1 MISPSVEVGSR
12 FIASTMHE
20 VRTPLQTIIST
31 LELLEDT
38 PLNKEQIEYI
48 HQIEFS
54 ANALLGLANDV
65 LDFTKIS
72 SNNFKLEIQP
82 YDVIELTERVVD
94 LITVET
100 FNRGIEI
107 LTDIDYSLPQNLLGD
122 PVRIQQIILNLV
134 KNAAKFTDTGYI
146 FIRVSSKKKHIL
158 FEIIDSGIGVPED
171 KKKLIFTDFYQIDG
185 SSVRKTSG
193 TGLGL
198 SISKNLVEVMKGQ
211 IGVLSNPSG
220 GSNFWFALPF
230 DSCDDTRIS
239 QPHLKIPENVKILI
253 VDDNALA
260 LKALMA
266 KLSFYGIKNIVLAD
280 SGPKALEQIE
290 NANKQ
295 EQPFTAA
302 FIDLIMNPMDG
313 WRLASEIR
321 STANATAMKLY
332 LMVPEGQL
340 RQDAK
345 MKCLDW
351 YDGYIYKP
359 IKQKALVSI
368 LENMLSTEKPDGNGI
383 DEVSEFKQSRKVSS
397 IMDQQVGGG
406 LKILVAEDTPINK
419 MLLETFLK
427 KFGATV
433 YLAENGQVAVD
444 QIALHPKID
453 IIFMDIFMP
462 VKSGIDATIELR
474 NKGYKGII
482 IACTANNDSEDFKTY
497 KKIGVNDIVVKPFK
511 RDSIRELLEKW
522 SSVLTLPNAK
532 DIISLTFL
540 KNKSLEMWNIEDFMD
555 TTGNNAEFAISLM
568 DEYITQSKELM
579 ERLKEELK
587 QTPINYDKVELYTHT
602 MKGSSASVSA
612 TRFAE
617 LGRKMN
623 DAAKT
628 RNLTDLEAARI
639 NYEIDFIA
647 FTNIVARLPYDQ
659 NKLSH
664 AH

>member
-1 MISPSVEVGSR
+1 MDSPSLEVGSR

-38 PLNKEQIEYI
+38 PLNKEQTEYI

-72 SNNFKLEIQP
+72 SKNFKLEIQP

-94 LITVET
+94 LITVES
-100 FNRGIEI
+100 FNRGIEV
-107 LTDIDYSLPQNLLGD
+107 LTDIDYRIPQNILGD

-134 KNAAKFTDTGYI
+134 KNAAKFTESGYI
-146 FIRVSSKKKHIL
+146 FIRVSVKDAYLL

-171 KKKLIFTDFYQIDG
+171 KRRLIFTDFYQVDG
-185 SSVRKTSG
+185 SSTRKTGG

-198 SISKNLVEVMKGQ
+198 SISKNLVNVMKGK
-211 IGVLSNPSG
+211 IGILENPNG
-220 GSNFWFALPF
+220 GSNFWFAIPLEKTEGERNSF
-230 DSCDDTRIS
+230 SQIS
-239 QPHLKIPENVKILI
+239 IPGKQKVLI
-253 VDDNALA
+253 VDDNPLA
-260 LKALMA
+260 LKTLKS
-266 KLSFYGIKNIVLAD
+266 KLLYYGIAEIILAD
-280 SGPKALEQIE
+280 SGYSALQKI
-290 NANKQ
+290 Q
-295 EQPFTAA
+295 EADQLGKPFTAA
-302 FIDLIMNPMDG
+302 FIDLLMNPMDG

-321 STANATAMKLY
+321 STHTTKDLKMI

-345 MKCLDW
+345 MKMLDW

-359 IKQKALVSI
+359 IKQKALADV
-368 LENMLSTEKPDGNGI
+368 LESVLNERDTTAKESDEITELANT
-383 DEVSEFKQSRKVSS
+383 RKVSS
-397 IMDQQVGGG
+397 ILDQQVGSS
-406 LKILVAEDTPINK
+406 LNILVAEDTPINQK
-419 MLLETFLK
+419 LLGTFLK
-427 KFGATV
+427 KFGANV

-444 QIALHPKID
+444 QIELHPEID
-453 IIFMDIFMP
+453 LIFMDIFMP
-462 VKSGIDATIELR
+462 IKSGIDATIELR

-482 IACTANNDSEDFKTY
+482 IACTANSDPDDFKTY
-497 KKIGVNDIVVKPFK
+497 KKIGVTDIVVKPFK
-511 RDSIRELLEKW
+511 RDTIRELLEKW
-522 SSVLTLPNAK
+522 GSVLTVPNAK

-540 KNKSLEMWNIEDFMD
+540 ENKSSEMWNLEDFMD
-555 TTGNNAEFAISLM
+555 TTGQNIEFAISLM

-579 ERLKEELK
+579 ENLKEELK
-587 QTPINYDKVELYTHT
+587 QSPLNYEKIELYTHT

-612 TRFAE
+612 TRFAD

-628 RNLTDLEAARI
+628 RNLTDLESARI
-639 NYEIDFIA
+639 NYEIDFIT
-647 FTNIVARLPYDQ
+647 FTNIVA
-659 NKLSH
+659 NWKNSI
-664 AH
+664 

>member
-185 SSVRKTSG
+185 SSVRKNSG

-647 FTNIVARLPYDQ
+647 FTNIVA
-659 NKLSH
+659 NWKTSI
-664 AH
+664 

>member
-1 MISPSVEVGSR
+1 MDSPSLEVGSR

-38 PLNKEQIEYI
+38 PLNKEQTEYI

-72 SNNFKLEIQP
+72 SKNFKLEIQP

-94 LITVET
+94 LITVES
-100 FNRGIEI
+100 FNRGIEV
-107 LTDIDYSLPQNLLGD
+107 LTDIDYRIPQNILGD

-134 KNAAKFTDTGYI
+134 KNAAKFTESGYI
-146 FIRVSSKKKHIL
+146 FIRVSVKDAYLL

-171 KKKLIFTDFYQIDG
+171 KRRLIFTDFYQVDG
-185 SSVRKTSG
+185 SSTRKTGG

-198 SISKNLVEVMKGQ
+198 SISKNLVNVMKGK
-211 IGVLSNPSG
+211 IGILENPNG
-220 GSNFWFALPF
+220 GSNFWFAIPLEKTEGERNSF
-230 DSCDDTRIS
+230 SQIS
-239 QPHLKIPENVKILI
+239 IPGKQKVLI
-253 VDDNALA
+253 VDDNSLA
-260 LKALMA
+260 LKTLKS
-266 KLSFYGIKNIVLAD
+266 KLLYYGIAEIILAD
-280 SGPKALEQIE
+280 SGYSALQKIQE
-290 NANKQ
+290 ANQLGK
-295 EQPFTAA
+295 PFTAA
-302 FIDLIMNPMDG
+302 FIDLLMNPMDG

-321 STANATAMKLY
+321 STHTTKDLKMI

-345 MKCLDW
+345 MKMLDW

-359 IKQKALVSI
+359 IKQKALADV
-368 LENMLSTEKPDGNGI
+368 LESVLNERDTTAKESDEITELANT
-383 DEVSEFKQSRKVSS
+383 RKVSS
-397 IMDQQVGGG
+397 ILDQQVGSS
-406 LKILVAEDTPINK
+406 LNILVAEDTPINQK
-419 MLLETFLK
+419 LLGTFLK
-427 KFGATV
+427 KFGANV

-444 QIALHPKID
+444 QIELHPEID
-453 IIFMDIFMP
+453 LIFMDIFMP
-462 VKSGIDATIELR
+462 IKSGIDATIELR

-482 IACTANNDSEDFKTY
+482 IACTANSDPDDFKTY
-497 KKIGVNDIVVKPFK
+497 KKIGVTDIVVKPFK
-511 RDSIRELLEKW
+511 RDTIRELLEKW
-522 SSVLTLPNAK
+522 GSVLTVPNAK

-540 KNKSLEMWNIEDFMD
+540 ENKSSEMWNLEDFMD
-555 TTGNNAEFAISLM
+555 TTGQNIEFAISLM

-579 ERLKEELK
+579 ENLKEELK
-587 QTPINYDKVELYTHT
+587 QSPLNYEKIELYTHT

-612 TRFAE
+612 TRFAD

-628 RNLTDLEAARI
+628 RNLTDLESARI
-639 NYEIDFIA
+639 NYEIDFIT
-647 FTNIVARLPYDQ
+647 FTNIVT
-659 NKLSH
+659 NWKNSI
-664 AH
+664 

>member
-146 FIRVSSKKKHIL
+146 FIRVSSKKNHLL

-185 SSVRKTSG
+185 SSVRKNSG

-198 SISKNLVEVMKGQ
+198 SISKNLVEVMKGK

-647 FTNIVARLPYDQ
+647 FTNIVA
-659 NKLSH
+659 NWKTSI
-664 AH
+664 

>member
-1 MISPSVEVGSR
+1 MDSPSLEVGSR

-38 PLNKEQIEYI
+38 PLNKEQTEYI

-72 SNNFKLEIQP
+72 SKNFKLEIQP

-94 LITVET
+94 LITVES
-100 FNRGIEI
+100 FNRGIEV
-107 LTDIDYSLPQNLLGD
+107 LTDIDYRIPQNILGD

-134 KNAAKFTDTGYI
+134 KNAAKFTESGYI
-146 FIRVSSKKKHIL
+146 FIRVSVKDAYLL

-171 KKKLIFTDFYQIDG
+171 KRRLIFTDFYQVDG
-185 SSVRKTSG
+185 SSTRKTGG

-198 SISKNLVEVMKGQ
+198 SISKNLVNVMKGK
-211 IGVLSNPSG
+211 IGILENPNG
-220 GSNFWFALPF
+220 GSNFWFAIPLEKTEGERNSF
-230 DSCDDTRIS
+230 SQIS
-239 QPHLKIPENVKILI
+239 IPGKQKVLI
-253 VDDNALA
+253 VDDNSLA
-260 LKALMA
+260 LKTLKS
-266 KLSFYGIKNIVLAD
+266 KLLYYGIAEIILAD
-280 SGPKALEQIE
+280 SGYSALQKIQE
-290 NANKQ
+290 ANQLGK
-295 EQPFTAA
+295 PFTAA
-302 FIDLIMNPMDG
+302 FIDLLMNPMDG

-321 STANATAMKLY
+321 STHTTKDLKMI

-345 MKCLDW
+345 MKMLDW

-359 IKQKALVSI
+359 IKQKALADV
-368 LENMLSTEKPDGNGI
+368 LESVLNERDTTAKESDEITELANT
-383 DEVSEFKQSRKVSS
+383 RKVSS
-397 IMDQQVGGG
+397 ILDQQVGSS
-406 LKILVAEDTPINK
+406 LNILVAEDTPINQK
-419 MLLETFLK
+419 LLGTFLK
-427 KFGATV
+427 KFGANV

-444 QIALHPKID
+444 QIELHPEID
-453 IIFMDIFMP
+453 LIFMDIFMP
-462 VKSGIDATIELR
+462 IKSGIDATIELR

-482 IACTANNDSEDFKTY
+482 IACTANSDPDDFKTY
-497 KKIGVNDIVVKPFK
+497 KKIGVTDIVVKPFK
-511 RDSIRELLEKW
+511 RDTIRELLEKW
-522 SSVLTLPNAK
+522 GSVLTVPNAK

-540 KNKSLEMWNIEDFMD
+540 ENKSSEMWNLEDFMD
-555 TTGNNAEFAISLM
+555 TTGQNIEFAISLM

-579 ERLKEELK
+579 ENLKEELK
-587 QTPINYDKVELYTHT
+587 QSPLNYEKIELYTHT

-612 TRFAE
+612 TRFAD

-628 RNLTDLEAARI
+628 RNLTDLESARI
-639 NYEIDFIA
+639 NYEIDFIT
-647 FTNIVARLPYDQ
+647 FTNIVA
-659 NKLSH
+659 NWKNSI
-664 AH
+664 

>member
-1 MISPSVEVGSR
+1 MDSPSLEVGSR

-38 PLNKEQIEYI
+38 PLNKEQTEYI

-72 SNNFKLEIQP
+72 SKNFKLEIQP

-94 LITVET
+94 LITVES
-100 FNRGIEI
+100 FNRGIEV
-107 LTDIDYSLPQNLLGD
+107 LTDIDYRIPQNILGD

-134 KNAAKFTDTGYI
+134 KNAAKFTESGYI
-146 FIRVSSKKKHIL
+146 FIRVSVKDAYLL

-171 KKKLIFTDFYQIDG
+171 KRRLIFTDFYQVDG
-185 SSVRKTSG
+185 SSTRKTGG

-198 SISKNLVEVMKGQ
+198 SISKNLVNVMKGK
-211 IGVLSNPSG
+211 IGILENPNG
-220 GSNFWFALPF
+220 GSNFWFAIPLEKTEGERNSF
-230 DSCDDTRIS
+230 SQIS
-239 QPHLKIPENVKILI
+239 IPGKQKVLI
-253 VDDNALA
+253 VDDNSLA
-260 LKALMA
+260 LKTLKS
-266 KLSFYGIKNIVLAD
+266 KLLYYGIAEIILAD
-280 SGPKALEQIE
+280 SGYSALQKI
-290 NANKQ
+290 Q
-295 EQPFTAA
+295 EADQLGKPFTAA
-302 FIDLIMNPMDG
+302 FIDLLMNPMDG

-321 STANATAMKLY
+321 STHTTKDLKMI

-345 MKCLDW
+345 MKMLDW

-359 IKQKALVSI
+359 IKQKALADV
-368 LENMLSTEKPDGNGI
+368 LESVLNERDTTAKESDEITELANT
-383 DEVSEFKQSRKVSS
+383 RKVSS
-397 IMDQQVGGG
+397 ILDQQVGSS
-406 LKILVAEDTPINK
+406 LNILVAEDTPINQK
-419 MLLETFLK
+419 LLGKFLK
-427 KFGATV
+427 KFGANV

-444 QIALHPKID
+444 QIELHPEID
-453 IIFMDIFMP
+453 LIFMDIFMP
-462 VKSGIDATIELR
+462 IKSGIDATIELR

-482 IACTANNDSEDFKTY
+482 IACTANSDPDDFKTY
-497 KKIGVNDIVVKPFK
+497 KKIGVTDIVVKPFK
-511 RDSIRELLEKW
+511 RDTIRELLEKW
-522 SSVLTLPNAK
+522 GSVLTVPNAK

-540 KNKSLEMWNIEDFMD
+540 ENKSSEMWNLEDFMD
-555 TTGNNAEFAISLM
+555 TTGQNIEFAISLM

-579 ERLKEELK
+579 ENLKEELK
-587 QTPINYDKVELYTHT
+587 QSPLNYEKIELYTHT

-612 TRFAE
+612 TRFAD

-628 RNLTDLEAARI
+628 RNLTDLESARI
-639 NYEIDFIA
+639 NYEIDFIT
-647 FTNIVARLPYDQ
+647 FTNIVA
-659 NKLSH
+659 NWKNSI
-664 AH
+664 

>member
-1 MISPSVEVGSR
+1 MDSPSLEVGSR

-38 PLNKEQIEYI
+38 PLNKEQTEYI

-72 SNNFKLEIQP
+72 SKNFKLEIQP

-94 LITVET
+94 LITVES
-100 FNRGIEI
+100 FNRGIEV
-107 LTDIDYSLPQNLLGD
+107 LTDIDYRIPQNILGD

-134 KNAAKFTDTGYI
+134 KNAAKFTESGYI
-146 FIRVSSKKKHIL
+146 FIRVSVKDAYLL

-171 KKKLIFTDFYQIDG
+171 KRRLIFTDFYQVDG
-185 SSVRKTSG
+185 SSTRKTGG

-198 SISKNLVEVMKGQ
+198 SISKNLVNVMKGK
-211 IGVLSNPSG
+211 IGILENPNG
-220 GSNFWFALPF
+220 GSNFWFALPLEKTEGERNSF
-230 DSCDDTRIS
+230 SQIS
-239 QPHLKIPENVKILI
+239 IPGKQKVLI
-253 VDDNALA
+253 VDDNSLA
-260 LKALMA
+260 LKTLKS
-266 KLSFYGIKNIVLAD
+266 KLLYYGIAEIILAD
-280 SGPKALEQIE
+280 SGYSALQKI
-290 NANKQ
+290 Q
-295 EQPFTAA
+295 EADQLGKPFTAA
-302 FIDLIMNPMDG
+302 FIDLLMNPMDG

-321 STANATAMKLY
+321 STHTTKDLKMI

-345 MKCLDW
+345 MKMLDW

-359 IKQKALVSI
+359 IKQKALADV
-368 LENMLSTEKPDGNGI
+368 LESVLNERDTTAKESDEITELANT
-383 DEVSEFKQSRKVSS
+383 RKVSS
-397 IMDQQVGGG
+397 ILDQQVGSS
-406 LKILVAEDTPINK
+406 LNILVAEDTPINQK
-419 MLLETFLK
+419 LLGTFLK
-427 KFGATV
+427 KFGANV

-444 QIALHPKID
+444 QIELHPEID
-453 IIFMDIFMP
+453 LIFMDIFMP
-462 VKSGIDATIELR
+462 IKSGIDATIELR

-482 IACTANNDSEDFKTY
+482 IACTANSDPDDFKTY
-497 KKIGVNDIVVKPFK
+497 KKIGVTDIVVKPFK
-511 RDSIRELLEKW
+511 RDTIRELLEKW
-522 SSVLTLPNAK
+522 GSVLTVPNAK

-540 KNKSLEMWNIEDFMD
+540 ENKSSEMWNLEDFMD
-555 TTGNNAEFAISLM
+555 TTGQNIEFAISLM

-579 ERLKEELK
+579 ENLKEELK
-587 QTPINYDKVELYTHT
+587 QSPLNYEKIELYTHT

-612 TRFAE
+612 TRFAD

-628 RNLTDLEAARI
+628 RNLTDLESARI
-639 NYEIDFIA
+639 NYEIDFIT
-647 FTNIVARLPYDQ
+647 FTNIVA
-659 NKLSH
+659 NWKNSI
-664 AH
+664 

>member
-1 MISPSVEVGSR
+1 MDSPSLEVGSR

-38 PLNKEQIEYI
+38 PLNKEQTEYI

-72 SNNFKLEIQP
+72 SKNFKLEIQP

-94 LITVET
+94 LITVES
-100 FNRGIEI
+100 FNRGIEV
-107 LTDIDYSLPQNLLGD
+107 LTDIDYRIPQNILGD

-134 KNAAKFTDTGYI
+134 KNAAKFTESGYI
-146 FIRVSSKKKHIL
+146 FIRVSVKDAYLL

-171 KKKLIFTDFYQIDG
+171 KRRLIFTDFYQVDG
-185 SSVRKTSG
+185 SSTRKTGG

-198 SISKNLVEVMKGQ
+198 SISKNLVNVMKGK
-211 IGVLSNPSG
+211 IGILENPNG
-220 GSNFWFALPF
+220 GSNFWFAIPLEKTEGERNSF
-230 DSCDDTRIS
+230 SQIS
-239 QPHLKIPENVKILI
+239 IPGKQKVLI
-253 VDDNALA
+253 VDDNSLA
-260 LKALMA
+260 LKTLKS
-266 KLSFYGIKNIVLAD
+266 KLLYYGIAEIILAD
-280 SGPKALEQIE
+280 SGYSALQKI
-290 NANKQ
+290 Q
-295 EQPFTAA
+295 EADQLGKPFTAA
-302 FIDLIMNPMDG
+302 FIDLLMNPMDG

-321 STANATAMKLY
+321 STHTTKDLKMI

-345 MKCLDW
+345 MKMLDW

-359 IKQKALVSI
+359 IKQKALADV
-368 LENMLSTEKPDGNGI
+368 LESVLNERDTTAKESDEITELANT
-383 DEVSEFKQSRKVSS
+383 RKVSS
-397 IMDQQVGGG
+397 ILDQQVGSS
-406 LKILVAEDTPINK
+406 LNILVAEDTPINQK
-419 MLLETFLK
+419 LLGTFLK
-427 KFGATV
+427 KFGANV

-444 QIALHPKID
+444 QIELHPEID
-453 IIFMDIFMP
+453 LIFMDIFMP
-462 VKSGIDATIELR
+462 IKSGIDATIELR

-482 IACTANNDSEDFKTY
+482 IACTANSDPDDFKTY
-497 KKIGVNDIVVKPFK
+497 KKIGVTDIVVKPFK
-511 RDSIRELLEKW
+511 RDTIRELLEKW
-522 SSVLTLPNAK
+522 GSVLTVPNAK

-540 KNKSLEMWNIEDFMD
+540 ENKSSEMWNLEDFMD
-555 TTGNNAEFAISLM
+555 TTGKNIEFAISLM

-579 ERLKEELK
+579 ENLKEELK
-587 QTPINYDKVELYTHT
+587 QSPLNYEKIELYTHT

-612 TRFAE
+612 TRFAD

-628 RNLTDLEAARI
+628 RNLTDLESARI
-639 NYEIDFIA
+639 NYEIDFIT
-647 FTNIVARLPYDQ
+647 FTNIVA
-659 NKLSH
+659 NWKNSI
-664 AH
+664 

>member
-1 MISPSVEVGSR
+1 MDSPSLEVGSR

-38 PLNKEQIEYI
+38 PLNKEQTEYI

-72 SNNFKLEIQP
+72 SKNFKLEIQP

-94 LITVET
+94 LITVES
-100 FNRGIEI
+100 FNRGIEV
-107 LTDIDYSLPQNLLGD
+107 LTDIDYRIPQNILGD

-134 KNAAKFTDTGYI
+134 KNAAKFTESGYI
-146 FIRVSSKKKHIL
+146 FIRVSVKDAYLL

-171 KKKLIFTDFYQIDG
+171 KRRLIFTDFYQVDG
-185 SSVRKTSG
+185 SSTRKTGG

-198 SISKNLVEVMKGQ
+198 SISKNLVNVMKGK
-211 IGVLSNPSG
+211 IGILENPNG
-220 GSNFWFALPF
+220 GSNFWFVIPLEKTEGERNSF
-230 DSCDDTRIS
+230 SQIS
-239 QPHLKIPENVKILI
+239 IPGKQKVLI
-253 VDDNALA
+253 VDDNSLA
-260 LKALMA
+260 LKTLKS
-266 KLSFYGIKNIVLAD
+266 KLLYYGIAEIILAD
-280 SGPKALEQIE
+280 SGYSALQKI
-290 NANKQ
+290 Q
-295 EQPFTAA
+295 EADQLGKPFTAA
-302 FIDLIMNPMDG
+302 FIDLLMNPMDG

-321 STANATAMKLY
+321 STHTTKDLKMI

-345 MKCLDW
+345 MKMLDW

-359 IKQKALVSI
+359 IKQKALADV
-368 LENMLSTEKPDGNGI
+368 LESVLNERDTTAKESDEITELANT
-383 DEVSEFKQSRKVSS
+383 RKVSS
-397 IMDQQVGGG
+397 ILDQQVGSS
-406 LKILVAEDTPINK
+406 LNILVAEDTPINQK
-419 MLLETFLK
+419 LLGTFLK
-427 KFGATV
+427 KFGANV

-444 QIALHPKID
+444 QIELHPEID
-453 IIFMDIFMP
+453 LIFMDIFMP
-462 VKSGIDATIELR
+462 IKSGIDATIELR

-482 IACTANNDSEDFKTY
+482 IACTANSDPDDFKTY
-497 KKIGVNDIVVKPFK
+497 KKIGVTDIVVKPFK
-511 RDSIRELLEKW
+511 RDTIRELLEKW
-522 SSVLTLPNAK
+522 GSVLTVPNAK

-540 KNKSLEMWNIEDFMD
+540 ENKSSEMWNLEDFMD
-555 TTGNNAEFAISLM
+555 TTGQNIEFAISLM

-579 ERLKEELK
+579 ENLKEELK
-587 QTPINYDKVELYTHT
+587 QSPLNYEKIELYTHT

-612 TRFAE
+612 TRFAD

-628 RNLTDLEAARI
+628 RNLTDLESARI
-639 NYEIDFIA
+639 NYEIDFIT
-647 FTNIVARLPYDQ
+647 FTNIVA
-659 NKLSH
+659 NWKNSI
-664 AH
+664 

>member
-1 MISPSVEVGSR
+1 MDSPSLEVGSR

-38 PLNKEQIEYI
+38 PLNKEQTEYI

-72 SNNFKLEIQP
+72 SKNFKLEIQP

-94 LITVET
+94 LITVES
-100 FNRGIEI
+100 FNRGIEV
-107 LTDIDYSLPQNLLGD
+107 LTDIDYRIPQNILGD

-134 KNAAKFTDTGYI
+134 KNAAKFTESGYI
-146 FIRVSSKKKHIL
+146 FIRVSVKDAYLL

-171 KKKLIFTDFYQIDG
+171 KRRLIFTDFYQVDG
-185 SSVRKTSG
+185 SSTRKTGG

-198 SISKNLVEVMKGQ
+198 SISKNLVNVMKGK
-211 IGVLSNPSG
+211 IGILENPNG
-220 GSNFWFALPF
+220 GSNFWFAIPLEKTEGERNSF
-230 DSCDDTRIS
+230 SQIS
-239 QPHLKIPENVKILI
+239 IPGKQKVLI
-253 VDDNALA
+253 VDDNSLA
-260 LKALMA
+260 LKTLKS
-266 KLSFYGIKNIVLAD
+266 KLLYYGIAEIILAD
-280 SGPKALEQIE
+280 SGYSALQKIQE
-290 NANKQ
+290 ANQLGK
-295 EQPFTAA
+295 PFTAA
-302 FIDLIMNPMDG
+302 FIDLLMNPMDG

-321 STANATAMKLY
+321 STHTTKDLKMI

-345 MKCLDW
+345 MKMLDW

-359 IKQKALVSI
+359 IKQKALADVLESI
-368 LENMLSTEKPDGNGI
+368 LNERDTTAKESDEITELANT
-383 DEVSEFKQSRKVSS
+383 RKVSS
-397 IMDQQVGGG
+397 ILDQQVGSS
-406 LKILVAEDTPINK
+406 LNILVAEDTPINQK
-419 MLLETFLK
+419 LLGTFLK
-427 KFGATV
+427 KFGANV

-444 QIALHPKID
+444 QIELHPEID
-453 IIFMDIFMP
+453 LIFMDIFMP
-462 VKSGIDATIELR
+462 IKSGIDATIELR

-482 IACTANNDSEDFKTY
+482 IACTANSDPDDFKTY
-497 KKIGVNDIVVKPFK
+497 KKIGVTDIVVKPFK
-511 RDSIRELLEKW
+511 RDTIRELLEKW
-522 SSVLTLPNAK
+522 GSVLTVPNAK

-540 KNKSLEMWNIEDFMD
+540 ENKSSEMWNLEDFMD
-555 TTGNNAEFAISLM
+555 TTGQNIEFAISLM

-579 ERLKEELK
+579 ENLKEELK
-587 QTPINYDKVELYTHT
+587 QSPLNYEKIELYTHT

-612 TRFAE
+612 TRFAD

-628 RNLTDLEAARI
+628 RNLTDLESARI
-639 NYEIDFIA
+639 NYEIDFIT
-647 FTNIVARLPYDQ
+647 FTNIVT
-659 NKLSH
+659 NWKNSI
-664 AH
+664 

>member
-171 KKKLIFTDFYQIDG
+171 KKRLIFTDFYQVDG
-185 SSVRKTSG
+185 SSVRKNSG

-239 QPHLKIPENVKILI
+239 QPHLKIPESVKILI

-647 FTNIVARLPYDQ
+647 FTNIVA
-659 NKLSH
+659 NWKTSI
-664 AH
+664 

>member
-1 MISPSVEVGSR
+1 MALPSVEVGSR

-38 PLNKEQIEYI
+38 PLNKEQIEFI

-72 SNNFKLEIQP
+72 SHHFKLEIRP
-82 YDVIELTERVVD
+82 YDAIELTERVVD
-94 LITVET
+94 LITVEA
-100 FNRGIEI
+100 FNRGIEV
-107 LTDIDYSLPQNLLGD
+107 LTDIDYRLPQNLLGD

-134 KNAAKFTDTGYI
+134 KNAAKFTETGYI
-146 FIRVSSKKKHIL
+146 YVRVSIKDKYLL

-171 KKKLIFTDFYQIDG
+171 KRSLIFSDFYQVDG
-185 SSVRKTSG
+185 SSTKKSTG

-198 SISKNLVEVMKGQ
+198 SISKNLVKVMKGK
-211 IGVLSNPSG
+211 IGIIENPNG
-220 GSNFWFALPF
+220 GSNFWFAIPLHC
-230 DSCDDTRIS
+230 SEEKQISKKITILENTRI
-239 QPHLKIPENVKILI
+239 LV
-253 VDDNALA
+253 VDDNPLA
-260 LKALMA
+260 LKSMKA
-266 KLSFYGIKNIVLAD
+266 KLEFYGIKEIVLCDNGNA
-280 SGPKALEQIE
+280 ALQKIQEAQ
-290 NANKQ
+290 KQ
-295 EQPFTAA
+295 GKPFTVA
-302 FIDLIMNPMDG
+302 FIDLIMSPFDG

-321 STANATAMKLY
+321 SIPDTGKMKMY

-345 MKCLDW
+345 MKMLDW
-351 YDGYIYKP
+351 YNGYIYKP
-359 IKQKALVSI
+359 IKQKALEDTLQEAFSQNI
-368 LENMLSTEKPDGNGI
+368 KKKNSDT
-383 DEVSEFKQSRKVSS
+383 DEFSESSNTRKVSS
-397 IMDQQVGGG
+397 ILDQQVASG
-406 LKILVAEDTPINK
+406 LCILVAEDTPINRK
-419 MLLETFLK
+419 LLETFLK

-444 QIALHPKID
+444 QVELHPEID
-453 IIFMDIFMP
+453 LIFMDIFMP

-482 IACTANNDSEDFKTY
+482 VACTANNDTDDFKTY
-497 KKIGVNDIVVKPFK
+497 KKIGINDIVVKPFK
-511 RDSIRELLEKW
+511 RDTIRETLDKW
-522 SSVLTLPNAK
+522 NSVLTVPNAK
-532 DIISLTFL
+532 DIISLTFIE
-540 KNKSLEMWNIEDFMD
+540 NKSSEMWNIEDFMD
-555 TTGNNAEFAISLM
+555 TTGQNIEFAISLM

-579 ERLKEELK
+579 DNLKEELK
-587 QTPINYDKVELYTHT
+587 KTPLNYEKIELYTHT
-602 MKGSSASVSA
+602 IKGSSASVSA

-628 RNLTDLEAARI
+628 RNLTDLESARI

-647 FTNIVARLPYDQ
+647 FTNIV
-659 NKLSH
+659 NNWKTSI
-664 AH
+664 

>member
-1 MISPSVEVGSR
+1 MDSPSLEVGSR

-38 PLNKEQIEYI
+38 PLNKEQTEYI

-72 SNNFKLEIQP
+72 SKNFKLEIQP

-94 LITVET
+94 LITVES
-100 FNRGIEI
+100 FNRGIEV
-107 LTDIDYSLPQNLLGD
+107 LTDIDYRIPQNILGD

-134 KNAAKFTDTGYI
+134 KNAAKFTESGYI
-146 FIRVSSKKKHIL
+146 FIRVSVKDAYLL

-171 KKKLIFTDFYQIDG
+171 KRRLIFTDFYQVDG
-185 SSVRKTSG
+185 SSTRKTGG

-198 SISKNLVEVMKGQ
+198 SISKNLVNVMKGK
-211 IGVLSNPSG
+211 IGILENPNG
-220 GSNFWFALPF
+220 GSNFWFAIPLEKTEGERNSF
-230 DSCDDTRIS
+230 SQIS
-239 QPHLKIPENVKILI
+239 IPGKQKVLI
-253 VDDNALA
+253 VDDNSLA
-260 LKALMA
+260 LKTLKS
-266 KLSFYGIKNIVLAD
+266 KLLYYGIAEIILAD
-280 SGPKALEQIE
+280 SGYSALQKI
-290 NANKQ
+290 Q
-295 EQPFTAA
+295 EADQLGKPFTAA
-302 FIDLIMNPMDG
+302 FIDLLMNPMDG

-321 STANATAMKLY
+321 STHTTKDLKMI

-345 MKCLDW
+345 MKMLDW

-359 IKQKALVSI
+359 IKQKALADV
-368 LENMLSTEKPDGNGI
+368 LESVLNERDTTAKESDEITELANT
-383 DEVSEFKQSRKVSS
+383 RKVSS
-397 IMDQQVGGG
+397 ILDQQVGSS
-406 LKILVAEDTPINK
+406 LNILVAEDTPINQK
-419 MLLETFLK
+419 LLGTFLK
-427 KFGATV
+427 KFGANV

-444 QIALHPKID
+444 QIELHPEID
-453 IIFMDIFMP
+453 LIFMDIFMP
-462 VKSGIDATIELR
+462 IKSGIDATIELR

-482 IACTANNDSEDFKTY
+482 IACTANSDPDDFKTY
-497 KKIGVNDIVVKPFK
+497 KKIGVTDIVVKPFN
-511 RDSIRELLEKW
+511 RYTIRELLEKW
-522 SSVLTLPNAK
+522 GSVLTVPNAK

-540 KNKSLEMWNIEDFMD
+540 ENKSSEMWNLEDFMD
-555 TTGNNAEFAISLM
+555 TTGQNIEFAISLM

-579 ERLKEELK
+579 ENLKEELK
-587 QTPINYDKVELYTHT
+587 QSPLNYEKIELYTHT

-612 TRFAE
+612 TRFAD

-628 RNLTDLEAARI
+628 RNLTDLESARI
-639 NYEIDFIA
+639 NYEIDFIT
-647 FTNIVARLPYDQ
+647 FTNIVA
-659 NKLSH
+659 NWKNSI
-664 AH
+664 

>member
-185 SSVRKTSG
+185 SSVRKNSG

-198 SISKNLVEVMKGQ
+198 SISKNLVEVMKGK

-555 TTGNNAEFAISLM
+555 TTGNNSEFAISLM

-647 FTNIVARLPYDQ
+647 FTNIVA
-659 NKLSH
+659 NWKTSI
-664 AH
+664 

>member
-1 MISPSVEVGSR
+1 MDSPSLEVGSR

-38 PLNKEQIEYI
+38 PLNKEQTEYI

-72 SNNFKLEIQP
+72 SKNFKLEIRP

-94 LITVET
+94 LITVES
-100 FNRGIEI
+100 FNRGIEV
-107 LTDIDYSLPQNLLGD
+107 LTDIDYRIPQNILGD

-134 KNAAKFTDTGYI
+134 KNAAKFTESGYI
-146 FIRVSSKKKHIL
+146 FIRVSVKDAYLL

-171 KKKLIFTDFYQIDG
+171 KRRLIFTDFYQVDG
-185 SSVRKTSG
+185 SSTRKTGG

-198 SISKNLVEVMKGQ
+198 SISKNLVNVMKGK
-211 IGVLSNPSG
+211 IGILENPNG
-220 GSNFWFALPF
+220 GSNFWFAIPLEKTEGERNSF
-230 DSCDDTRIS
+230 SQIS
-239 QPHLKIPENVKILI
+239 IPGKQKVLI
-253 VDDNALA
+253 VDDNSLA
-260 LKALMA
+260 LKTLKS
-266 KLSFYGIKNIVLAD
+266 KLLYYGIAEIILAD
-280 SGPKALEQIE
+280 SGYSALQKI
-290 NANKQ
+290 Q
-295 EQPFTAA
+295 EADQLGKPFTAA
-302 FIDLIMNPMDG
+302 FIDLLMNPMDG

-321 STANATAMKLY
+321 STHTTKDLKMI

-345 MKCLDW
+345 MKMLDW

-359 IKQKALVSI
+359 IKQKALADV
-368 LENMLSTEKPDGNGI
+368 LESVLNERDTTAKESDEITELANT
-383 DEVSEFKQSRKVSS
+383 RKVSS
-397 IMDQQVGGG
+397 ILDQQVGSS
-406 LKILVAEDTPINK
+406 LNILVAEDTPINQK
-419 MLLETFLK
+419 LLGTFLK
-427 KFGATV
+427 KFGANV

-444 QIALHPKID
+444 QIELHPEID
-453 IIFMDIFMP
+453 LIFMDIFMP
-462 VKSGIDATIELR
+462 IKSGIDATIELR

-482 IACTANNDSEDFKTY
+482 IACTANSDPDDFKTY
-497 KKIGVNDIVVKPFK
+497 KKIGVTDIVVKPFK
-511 RDSIRELLEKW
+511 RDTIRELLEKW
-522 SSVLTLPNAK
+522 GSVLTVPNAK

-540 KNKSLEMWNIEDFMD
+540 ENKSSEMWNLEDFMD
-555 TTGNNAEFAISLM
+555 TTGQNIEFAISLM

-579 ERLKEELK
+579 ENLKEELK
-587 QTPINYDKVELYTHT
+587 QSPLNYEKIELYTHT

-612 TRFAE
+612 TRFAD

-628 RNLTDLEAARI
+628 RNLTDLESARI
-639 NYEIDFIA
+639 NYEIDFIT
-647 FTNIVARLPYDQ
+647 FTNIVA
-659 NKLSH
+659 NWKNSI
-664 AH
+664 

>member
-1 MISPSVEVGSR
+1 MDSPSLEVGSR

-38 PLNKEQIEYI
+38 PLNKEQTEYI

-72 SNNFKLEIQP
+72 SKNFKLEIQP

-94 LITVET
+94 LITVES
-100 FNRGIEI
+100 FNRGIEV
-107 LTDIDYSLPQNLLGD
+107 LTDIDYRIPQNILGD

-134 KNAAKFTDTGYI
+134 KNAAKFTESGYI
-146 FIRVSSKKKHIL
+146 FIRVSVKDAYLL

-171 KKKLIFTDFYQIDG
+171 KRRLIFTDFYQVDG
-185 SSVRKTSG
+185 SSTRKTGG

-198 SISKNLVEVMKGQ
+198 SISKNLVNVMKGK
-211 IGVLSNPSG
+211 IGILENPNG
-220 GSNFWFALPF
+220 GSNFWFAIPLEKTEGERNSF
-230 DSCDDTRIS
+230 SQIS
-239 QPHLKIPENVKILI
+239 IPGKQKVLI
-253 VDDNALA
+253 VDDNSLA
-260 LKALMA
+260 LKTLKS
-266 KLSFYGIKNIVLAD
+266 KLLYYGIAEIILAD
-280 SGPKALEQIE
+280 SGYSALQKI
-290 NANKQ
+290 Q
-295 EQPFTAA
+295 EADQLGKPFTAA
-302 FIDLIMNPMDG
+302 FIDLLMNPMDG

-321 STANATAMKLY
+321 STHTTKDLKMI

-345 MKCLDW
+345 MKMLDW

-359 IKQKALVSI
+359 IKQKALADV
-368 LENMLSTEKPDGNGI
+368 LESVLNERDTTAKESDEITELANT
-383 DEVSEFKQSRKVSS
+383 RKVSS
-397 IMDQQVGGG
+397 ILDQQVGSS
-406 LKILVAEDTPINK
+406 LNILVAEDTPINQK
-419 MLLETFLK
+419 LLETFLK
-427 KFGATV
+427 KFGANV

-444 QIALHPKID
+444 QIELHPEID
-453 IIFMDIFMP
+453 LIFMDIFMP
-462 VKSGIDATIELR
+462 IKSGIDATIELR

-482 IACTANNDSEDFKTY
+482 IACTANSDPDDFKTY
-497 KKIGVNDIVVKPFK
+497 KKIGVTDIVVKPFK
-511 RDSIRELLEKW
+511 RDTIRELLEKW
-522 SSVLTLPNAK
+522 GSVLTVPNAK

-540 KNKSLEMWNIEDFMD
+540 ENKSSEMWNLEDFMD
-555 TTGNNAEFAISLM
+555 TTGQNIEFAISLM

-579 ERLKEELK
+579 ENLKEELK
-587 QTPINYDKVELYTHT
+587 QSPLNYEKIELYTHT

-612 TRFAE
+612 TRFAD

-628 RNLTDLEAARI
+628 RNLTDLESARI
-639 NYEIDFIA
+639 NYEIDFIT
-647 FTNIVARLPYDQ
+647 FTNIVA
-659 NKLSH
+659 NWKNSI
-664 AH
+664 

>member
-1 MISPSVEVGSR
+1 MDSPSLEVGSR

-38 PLNKEQIEYI
+38 PLNKEQTEYI

-72 SNNFKLEIQP
+72 SKNFKLEIQP

-94 LITVET
+94 LITVES
-100 FNRGIEI
+100 FNRGIEV
-107 LTDIDYSLPQNLLGD
+107 LTDIDYRIPQNILGD

-134 KNAAKFTDTGYI
+134 KNAAKFTESGYI
-146 FIRVSSKKKHIL
+146 FIRVSVKDAYLL

-171 KKKLIFTDFYQIDG
+171 KRRLIFTDFYQVDG
-185 SSVRKTSG
+185 SSTRKTGG

-198 SISKNLVEVMKGQ
+198 SISKNLVNVMKGK
-211 IGVLSNPSG
+211 IGILENPNG
-220 GSNFWFALPF
+220 GSNFWFAIPLEKTEGERNSF
-230 DSCDDTRIS
+230 SQIS
-239 QPHLKIPENVKILI
+239 IPGKQKVLI
-253 VDDNALA
+253 VDDNSLA
-260 LKALMA
+260 LKTLKS
-266 KLSFYGIKNIVLAD
+266 KLLYYGIAEIILAD
-280 SGPKALEQIE
+280 SGYSALQKI
-290 NANKQ
+290 Q
-295 EQPFTAA
+295 EADQLGKPFTAA
-302 FIDLIMNPMDG
+302 FIDLLMNPMDG

-321 STANATAMKLY
+321 STHTTKDLKMI

-345 MKCLDW
+345 MKMLDW

-359 IKQKALVSI
+359 IKQKALADV
-368 LENMLSTEKPDGNGI
+368 LESVLNERDTTAKESDEITELANT
-383 DEVSEFKQSRKVSS
+383 RRVSS
-397 IMDQQVGGG
+397 ILDQQVGSS
-406 LKILVAEDTPINK
+406 LNILVAEDTPINQK
-419 MLLETFLK
+419 LLGTFLK
-427 KFGATV
+427 KFGANV

-444 QIALHPKID
+444 QIELHPEID
-453 IIFMDIFMP
+453 LIFMDIFMP
-462 VKSGIDATIELR
+462 IKSGIDATIELR

-482 IACTANNDSEDFKTY
+482 IACTANSDPDDFKTY
-497 KKIGVNDIVVKPFK
+497 KKIGVTDIVVKPFK
-511 RDSIRELLEKW
+511 RDTIRELLEKW
-522 SSVLTLPNAK
+522 GSVLTVPNAK

-540 KNKSLEMWNIEDFMD
+540 ENKSSEMWNLEDFMD
-555 TTGNNAEFAISLM
+555 TTGQNIEFAISLM

-579 ERLKEELK
+579 ENLKEELK
-587 QTPINYDKVELYTHT
+587 QSPLNYEKIELYTHT

-612 TRFAE
+612 TRFAD

-628 RNLTDLEAARI
+628 RNLTDLESARI
-639 NYEIDFIA
+639 NYEIDFIT
-647 FTNIVARLPYDQ
+647 FTNIVA
-659 NKLSH
+659 NWKNSI
-664 AH
+664 

>member
-1 MISPSVEVGSR
+1 MDSPSLEVGSR

-38 PLNKEQIEYI
+38 PLNKEQTEYI

-72 SNNFKLEIQP
+72 SKNFKLEIQP

-94 LITVET
+94 LITVES
-100 FNRGIEI
+100 FNRGIEV
-107 LTDIDYSLPQNLLGD
+107 LTDIDYRIPQNILGD

-134 KNAAKFTDTGYI
+134 KNAAKFTESGYI
-146 FIRVSSKKKHIL
+146 FIRVSVKDAYLL

-171 KKKLIFTDFYQIDG
+171 KRRLIFTDFYQVDG
-185 SSVRKTSG
+185 SSTRKTGG

-198 SISKNLVEVMKGQ
+198 SISKNLVNVMKGK
-211 IGVLSNPSG
+211 IGILENPNG
-220 GSNFWFALPF
+220 GSNFWFAIPLEKTEGERNSF
-230 DSCDDTRIS
+230 SQIS
-239 QPHLKIPENVKILI
+239 IPGKQKVLI
-253 VDDNALA
+253 VDDNSLA
-260 LKALMA
+260 LKTLKS
-266 KLSFYGIKNIVLAD
+266 KLLYYGIAEIILAD
-280 SGPKALEQIE
+280 SGYSALQKI
-290 NANKQ
+290 Q
-295 EQPFTAA
+295 EADQLGKPFTAA
-302 FIDLIMNPMDG
+302 FIDLLMNPMDG

-321 STANATAMKLY
+321 STHTTKDLKMI

-345 MKCLDW
+345 MKMLDW

-359 IKQKALVSI
+359 IKQKALADV
-368 LENMLSTEKPDGNGI
+368 LESVLNERDTTAKESDEITELANT
-383 DEVSEFKQSRKVSS
+383 RKVSS
-397 IMDQQVGGG
+397 ILDQQVGSS
-406 LKILVAEDTPINK
+406 LNILVAEDTPINQK
-419 MLLETFLK
+419 LLGTFLK
-427 KFGATV
+427 KFGANV

-444 QIALHPKID
+444 QIELHPEID
-453 IIFMDIFMP
+453 LIFMDIFMP
-462 VKSGIDATIELR
+462 IKSGIDATIALR

-482 IACTANNDSEDFKTY
+482 IACTANSDPDDFKTY
-497 KKIGVNDIVVKPFK
+497 KKIGVTDIVVKPFK
-511 RDSIRELLEKW
+511 RDTIRELLEKW
-522 SSVLTLPNAK
+522 GSVLTVPNAK

-540 KNKSLEMWNIEDFMD
+540 ENKSSEMWNLEDFMD
-555 TTGNNAEFAISLM
+555 TTGQNIEFAISLM

-579 ERLKEELK
+579 ENLKEELK
-587 QTPINYDKVELYTHT
+587 QSPLNYEKIELYTHT

-612 TRFAE
+612 TRFAD

-628 RNLTDLEAARI
+628 RNLTDLESARI
-639 NYEIDFIA
+639 NYEIDFIT
-647 FTNIVARLPYDQ
+647 FTNIVA
-659 NKLSH
+659 NWKNSI
-664 AH
+664 

>member
-647 FTNIVARLPYDQ
+647 FTNIVA
-659 NKLSH
+659 NWKTSI
-664 AH
+664 

>member
-1 MISPSVEVGSR
+1 MDSPSLEVGSR

-38 PLNKEQIEYI
+38 PLNKEQTEYI

-72 SNNFKLEIQP
+72 SKNFKLEIQP

-94 LITVET
+94 LITVES
-100 FNRGIEI
+100 FNRGIEV
-107 LTDIDYSLPQNLLGD
+107 LTDIDYRIPQNILGD

-134 KNAAKFTDTGYI
+134 KNAAKFTESGYI
-146 FIRVSSKKKHIL
+146 FIRVSVKDAYLL

-171 KKKLIFTDFYQIDG
+171 KRRLIFTDFYQVDG
-185 SSVRKTSG
+185 SSTRKTGG

-198 SISKNLVEVMKGQ
+198 SISKNLVNVMKGK
-211 IGVLSNPSG
+211 IGILENPNG
-220 GSNFWFALPF
+220 GSNFWFAIPLEKTEGERNSF
-230 DSCDDTRIS
+230 SQIS
-239 QPHLKIPENVKILI
+239 IPGKQKVLI
-253 VDDNALA
+253 VDDNSLA
-260 LKALMA
+260 LKTLKS
-266 KLSFYGIKNIVLAD
+266 KLLYYGIAEIILAD
-280 SGPKALEQIE
+280 SGYSALQKI
-290 NANKQ
+290 Q
-295 EQPFTAA
+295 EADQLGKPFTAA
-302 FIDLIMNPMDG
+302 FIDLLMNPMDG

-321 STANATAMKLY
+321 STHTTKDLKMI

-345 MKCLDW
+345 MKMLDW

-359 IKQKALVSI
+359 IKQKALADV
-368 LENMLSTEKPDGNGI
+368 LESVLNERDTTAKESDEITELANT
-383 DEVSEFKQSRKVSS
+383 RKVSS
-397 IMDQQVGGG
+397 ILDQQVGSS
-406 LKILVAEDTPINK
+406 LNILVAEDTPINQK
-419 MLLETFLK
+419 LLGTFLK
-427 KFGATV
+427 KFGANV

-444 QIALHPKID
+444 QIELHPEID
-453 IIFMDIFMP
+453 LIFMDIFMP
-462 VKSGIDATIELR
+462 IKSGIDATIELR

-482 IACTANNDSEDFKTY
+482 IACTANSDPDDFKTY
-497 KKIGVNDIVVKPFK
+497 KKIGVTDIVVKPFK
-511 RDSIRELLEKW
+511 RDTIRELLEKW
-522 SSVLTLPNAK
+522 GSVLTVPNAK

-540 KNKSLEMWNIEDFMD
+540 ENKSSEMWNLEDFMD
-555 TTGNNAEFAISLM
+555 TTGQNIEFAISLM

-579 ERLKEELK
+579 ENLKEELK
-587 QTPINYDKVELYTHT
+587 QSPLNYEKIELYTHT

-612 TRFAE
+612 TRFAD

-628 RNLTDLEAARI
+628 RNLTDLESARI
-639 NYEIDFIA
+639 NYEIDFIT
-647 FTNIVARLPYDQ
+647 FTNIVA
-659 NKLSH
+659 NWKNSI
-664 AH
+664 

>member
-1 MISPSVEVGSR
+1 MDSPSLEVGSR

-38 PLNKEQIEYI
+38 PLNKEQTEYI

-72 SNNFKLEIQP
+72 SKNFKLEIQP

-94 LITVET
+94 LITVES
-100 FNRGIEI
+100 FNRGIEV
-107 LTDIDYSLPQNLLGD
+107 LTDIDYRIPQNILGD

-134 KNAAKFTDTGYI
+134 KNAAKFTESGYI
-146 FIRVSSKKKHIL
+146 FIRVSVKDAYLL

-171 KKKLIFTDFYQIDG
+171 KRRLIFTDFYQVDG
-185 SSVRKTSG
+185 SSTRKTGG

-198 SISKNLVEVMKGQ
+198 SISKNLVNVMKGK
-211 IGVLSNPSG
+211 IGILENPNG
-220 GSNFWFALPF
+220 GSNFWFAIPLEKTEGERNSF
-230 DSCDDTRIS
+230 SQIS
-239 QPHLKIPENVKILI
+239 IPGKQKVLI
-253 VDDNALA
+253 VDDNSLA
-260 LKALMA
+260 LKTLKS
-266 KLSFYGIKNIVLAD
+266 KLLYYRIAEIILAD
-280 SGPKALEQIE
+280 SGYSALQKI
-290 NANKQ
+290 Q
-295 EQPFTAA
+295 EADQLGKPFTAA
-302 FIDLIMNPMDG
+302 FIDLLMNPMDG

-321 STANATAMKLY
+321 STHTTKDLKMI

-345 MKCLDW
+345 MKMLDW

-359 IKQKALVSI
+359 IKQKALADV
-368 LENMLSTEKPDGNGI
+368 LESVLNERDTTAKESDEITELANT
-383 DEVSEFKQSRKVSS
+383 RKVSS
-397 IMDQQVGGG
+397 ILDQQVGSS
-406 LKILVAEDTPINK
+406 LNILVAEDTPINQK
-419 MLLETFLK
+419 LLGTFLK
-427 KFGATV
+427 KFGANV

-444 QIALHPKID
+444 QIELHPEID
-453 IIFMDIFMP
+453 LIFMDIFMP
-462 VKSGIDATIELR
+462 IKSGIDATIELR

-482 IACTANNDSEDFKTY
+482 IACTANSDPDDFKTY
-497 KKIGVNDIVVKPFK
+497 KKIGVTDIVVKPFK
-511 RDSIRELLEKW
+511 RDTIRELLEKW
-522 SSVLTLPNAK
+522 GSVLTVPNAK

-540 KNKSLEMWNIEDFMD
+540 ENKSSEMWNLEDFMD
-555 TTGNNAEFAISLM
+555 TTGQNIEFAISLM

-579 ERLKEELK
+579 ENLKEELK
-587 QTPINYDKVELYTHT
+587 QSPLNYEKIELYTHT

-612 TRFAE
+612 TRFAD

-628 RNLTDLEAARI
+628 RNLTDLESARI
-639 NYEIDFIA
+639 NYEIDFIT
-647 FTNIVARLPYDQ
+647 FTNIVA
-659 NKLSH
+659 NWKNSI
-664 AH
+664 

>member
-1 MISPSVEVGSR
+1 MDSPSLEVGSR

-38 PLNKEQIEYI
+38 PLNKEQTEYI

-72 SNNFKLEIQP
+72 SKNFRLEIQP

-94 LITVET
+94 LITVES
-100 FNRGIEI
+100 FNRGIEV
-107 LTDIDYSLPQNLLGD
+107 LTDIDYRIPQNILGD

-134 KNAAKFTDTGYI
+134 KNAAKFTESGYI
-146 FIRVSSKKKHIL
+146 FIRVSVKDAYLL

-171 KKKLIFTDFYQIDG
+171 KRRLIFTDFYQVDG
-185 SSVRKTSG
+185 SSTRKTGG

-198 SISKNLVEVMKGQ
+198 SISKNLVNVMKGK
-211 IGVLSNPSG
+211 IGILENPNG
-220 GSNFWFALPF
+220 GSNFWFAIPLEKTEGERNSF
-230 DSCDDTRIS
+230 SQIS
-239 QPHLKIPENVKILI
+239 IPGKQKVLI
-253 VDDNALA
+253 VDDNSLA
-260 LKALMA
+260 LKTLKS
-266 KLSFYGIKNIVLAD
+266 KLLYYGIAEIILAD
-280 SGPKALEQIE
+280 SGYSALQKI
-290 NANKQ
+290 Q
-295 EQPFTAA
+295 EADQLGKPFTAA
-302 FIDLIMNPMDG
+302 FIDLLMNPMDG

-321 STANATAMKLY
+321 STHTTKDLKMI

-345 MKCLDW
+345 MKMLDW

-359 IKQKALVSI
+359 IKQKALADV
-368 LENMLSTEKPDGNGI
+368 LESVLNERDTTAKESDEITELANT
-383 DEVSEFKQSRKVSS
+383 RKVSS
-397 IMDQQVGGG
+397 ILDQQVGSS
-406 LKILVAEDTPINK
+406 LNILVAEDTPINQK
-419 MLLETFLK
+419 LLGTFLK
-427 KFGATV
+427 KFGANV

-444 QIALHPKID
+444 QIELHPEID
-453 IIFMDIFMP
+453 LIFMDIFMP
-462 VKSGIDATIELR
+462 IKSGIDATIELR

-482 IACTANNDSEDFKTY
+482 IACTANSDPDDFKTY
-497 KKIGVNDIVVKPFK
+497 KKIGVTDIVVKPFK
-511 RDSIRELLEKW
+511 RDTIRELLEKW
-522 SSVLTLPNAK
+522 GSVLTVPNAK

-540 KNKSLEMWNIEDFMD
+540 ENKSSEMWNLEDFMD
-555 TTGNNAEFAISLM
+555 TTGQNIEFAISLM

-579 ERLKEELK
+579 ENLKEELK
-587 QTPINYDKVELYTHT
+587 QSPLNYEKIELYTHT

-612 TRFAE
+612 TRFAD

-628 RNLTDLEAARI
+628 RNLTDLESARI
-639 NYEIDFIA
+639 NYEIDFIT
-647 FTNIVARLPYDQ
+647 FTNIVA
-659 NKLSH
+659 NWKNSI
-664 AH
+664 

>member
-146 FIRVSSKKKHIL
+146 FIRVSSKKNHLL

-185 SSVRKTSG
+185 SSVRKNSG

-647 FTNIVARLPYDQ
+647 FTNIVA
-659 NKLSH
+659 NWKTSI
-664 AH
+664 

>member
-1 MISPSVEVGSR
+1 MDSPSLEVGSR

-38 PLNKEQIEYI
+38 PLNKEQTEYI

-72 SNNFKLEIQP
+72 SKNFKLEIQP

-94 LITVET
+94 LITVESFT
-100 FNRGIEI
+100 RGIEV
-107 LTDIDYSLPQNLLGD
+107 LTDIDYRIPQNILGD

-134 KNAAKFTDTGYI
+134 KNAAKFTESGYI
-146 FIRVSSKKKHIL
+146 FIRVSVKDAYLL

-171 KKKLIFTDFYQIDG
+171 KRRLIFTDFYQVDG
-185 SSVRKTSG
+185 SSTRKTGG

-198 SISKNLVEVMKGQ
+198 SISKNLVNVMKGK
-211 IGVLSNPSG
+211 IGILENPNG
-220 GSNFWFALPF
+220 GSNFWFAIPLEKTEGERNSF
-230 DSCDDTRIS
+230 SQIS
-239 QPHLKIPENVKILI
+239 IPGKQKVLI
-253 VDDNALA
+253 VDDNSLA
-260 LKALMA
+260 LKTLKS
-266 KLSFYGIKNIVLAD
+266 KLLYYGIAEIILAD
-280 SGPKALEQIE
+280 SGYSALQKI
-290 NANKQ
+290 Q
-295 EQPFTAA
+295 EADQLGKPFTAA
-302 FIDLIMNPMDG
+302 FIDLLMNPMDG

-321 STANATAMKLY
+321 STHTTKDLKMI

-345 MKCLDW
+345 MKMLDW

-359 IKQKALVSI
+359 IKQKALADV
-368 LENMLSTEKPDGNGI
+368 LESVLNERDTTAKESDEITELANT
-383 DEVSEFKQSRKVSS
+383 RKVSS
-397 IMDQQVGGG
+397 ILDQQVGSS
-406 LKILVAEDTPINK
+406 LNILVAEDTPINQK
-419 MLLETFLK
+419 LLGTFLK
-427 KFGATV
+427 KFGANV

-444 QIALHPKID
+444 QIELHPEID
-453 IIFMDIFMP
+453 LIFMDIFMP
-462 VKSGIDATIELR
+462 IKSGIDATIELR

-482 IACTANNDSEDFKTY
+482 IACTANSDPDDFKTY
-497 KKIGVNDIVVKPFK
+497 KKIGVTDIVVKPFK
-511 RDSIRELLEKW
+511 RDTIRELLEKW
-522 SSVLTLPNAK
+522 GSVLTVPNAK

-540 KNKSLEMWNIEDFMD
+540 ENKSSEMWNLEDFMD
-555 TTGNNAEFAISLM
+555 TTGQNIEFAISLM

-579 ERLKEELK
+579 ENLKEELK
-587 QTPINYDKVELYTHT
+587 QSPLNYEKIELYTHT

-612 TRFAE
+612 TRFAD

-628 RNLTDLEAARI
+628 RNLTDLESARI
-639 NYEIDFIA
+639 NYEIDFIT
-647 FTNIVARLPYDQ
+647 FTNIVA
-659 NKLSH
+659 NWKNSI
-664 AH
+664 

>member
-1 MISPSVEVGSR
+1 MDSPSLDVGSR

-38 PLNKEQIEYI
+38 PLNKEQTEYI

-72 SNNFKLEIQP
+72 SKNFKLEIRP

-94 LITVET
+94 LITVES
-100 FNRGIEI
+100 FNRGIEV
-107 LTDIDYSLPQNLLGD
+107 LTDIDYRIPQNILGD

-134 KNAAKFTDTGYI
+134 KNAAKFTESGYI
-146 FIRVSSKKKHIL
+146 FIRVSVKDAYLL

-171 KKKLIFTDFYQIDG
+171 KRRLIFTDFYQVDG
-185 SSVRKTSG
+185 SSTRKTGG

-198 SISKNLVEVMKGQ
+198 SISKNLVNVMKGK
-211 IGVLSNPSG
+211 IGILENPNG
-220 GSNFWFALPF
+220 GSNFWFAIPLEKTEGERNSF
-230 DSCDDTRIS
+230 SQIS
-239 QPHLKIPENVKILI
+239 IPGKQKVLI
-253 VDDNALA
+253 VDDNSLA
-260 LKALMA
+260 LKTLKS
-266 KLSFYGIKNIVLAD
+266 KLLYYGIAEIILAD
-280 SGPKALEQIE
+280 SGYSALQKI
-290 NANKQ
+290 Q
-295 EQPFTAA
+295 EADQLGKPFTAA
-302 FIDLIMNPMDG
+302 FIDLLMNPMDG

-321 STANATAMKLY
+321 STHTTKDLKMI

-345 MKCLDW
+345 MKMLDW

-359 IKQKALVSI
+359 IKQKALADV
-368 LENMLSTEKPDGNGI
+368 LESVLNERDTTAKESDEITELANT
-383 DEVSEFKQSRKVSS
+383 RKVSS
-397 IMDQQVGGG
+397 ILDQQVGSS
-406 LKILVAEDTPINK
+406 LNILVAEDTPINQK
-419 MLLETFLK
+419 LLGTFLK
-427 KFGATV
+427 KFGANV

-444 QIALHPKID
+444 QIELHPEID
-453 IIFMDIFMP
+453 LIFMDIFMP
-462 VKSGIDATIELR
+462 IKSGIDATIELR

-482 IACTANNDSEDFKTY
+482 IACTANSDPDDFKTY
-497 KKIGVNDIVVKPFK
+497 KKIGVTDIVVKPFK
-511 RDSIRELLEKW
+511 RDTIRELLEKW
-522 SSVLTLPNAK
+522 GSVLTVPNAK

-540 KNKSLEMWNIEDFMD
+540 ENKSSEMWNLEDFMD
-555 TTGNNAEFAISLM
+555 TTGQNIEFAISLM

-579 ERLKEELK
+579 ENLKEELK
-587 QTPINYDKVELYTHT
+587 QSPLNYEKIELYTHT

-612 TRFAE
+612 TRFAD

-628 RNLTDLEAARI
+628 RNLTDLESARI
-639 NYEIDFIA
+639 NYEIDFIT
-647 FTNIVARLPYDQ
+647 FTNIVA
-659 NKLSH
+659 NWKNSI
-664 AH
+664 

>member
-1 MISPSVEVGSR
+1 MDSPSLEVGSR

-38 PLNKEQIEYI
+38 PLNKEQTEYI

-72 SNNFKLEIQP
+72 SKNFKLEIQP

-94 LITVET
+94 LITVES
-100 FNRGIEI
+100 FNRGIEV
-107 LTDIDYSLPQNLLGD
+107 LTDIDYRIPQNILGD

-134 KNAAKFTDTGYI
+134 KNAAKFTESGYI
-146 FIRVSSKKKHIL
+146 FIRVSVKDAYLL

-171 KKKLIFTDFYQIDG
+171 KRRLIFTDFYQVDG
-185 SSVRKTSG
+185 SSTRKTGG

-198 SISKNLVEVMKGQ
+198 SISKNLVNVMKGK
-211 IGVLSNPSG
+211 IGILENPNG
-220 GSNFWFALPF
+220 GSNFWFAIPLEKTEGERNSF
-230 DSCDDTRIS
+230 SQIS
-239 QPHLKIPENVKILI
+239 IPGKQKVLI
-253 VDDNALA
+253 VDDNPLA
-260 LKALMA
+260 LKTLKS
-266 KLSFYGIKNIVLAD
+266 KLLYYGIAEIILAD
-280 SGPKALEQIE
+280 SGYSALQKI
-290 NANKQ
+290 Q
-295 EQPFTAA
+295 EADQLGKPFTAA
-302 FIDLIMNPMDG
+302 FIDLLMNPMDG

-321 STANATAMKLY
+321 STHTTRDLKMI

-345 MKCLDW
+345 MKMLDW

-359 IKQKALVSI
+359 IKQKALADV
-368 LENMLSTEKPDGNGI
+368 LESVLNERDTTAKESDEITELANT
-383 DEVSEFKQSRKVSS
+383 RKVSS
-397 IMDQQVGGG
+397 ILDQQVGSS
-406 LKILVAEDTPINK
+406 LNILVAEDTPINQK
-419 MLLETFLK
+419 LLGTFLK
-427 KFGATV
+427 KFGANV

-444 QIALHPKID
+444 QIELHPEID
-453 IIFMDIFMP
+453 LIFMDIFMP
-462 VKSGIDATIELR
+462 IKSGIDATIELR

-482 IACTANNDSEDFKTY
+482 IACTANSDPDDFKTY
-497 KKIGVNDIVVKPFK
+497 KKIGVTDIVVKPFK
-511 RDSIRELLEKW
+511 RDTIRELLEKW
-522 SSVLTLPNAK
+522 GSVLTVPNAK

-540 KNKSLEMWNIEDFMD
+540 ENKSSEMWNLEDFMD
-555 TTGNNAEFAISLM
+555 TTGQNIEFAISLM

-579 ERLKEELK
+579 ENLKEELK
-587 QTPINYDKVELYTHT
+587 QSPLNYEKIELYTHT

-612 TRFAE
+612 TRFAD

-628 RNLTDLEAARI
+628 RNLTDLESARI
-639 NYEIDFIA
+639 NYEIDFIT
-647 FTNIVARLPYDQ
+647 FTNIVA
-659 NKLSH
+659 NWKNSI
-664 AH
+664 

>member
-185 SSVRKTSG
+185 SSVRKNSG

-321 STANATAMKLY
+321 STANATSMKLY

-555 TTGNNAEFAISLM
+555 TTGNNSEFAISLM

-647 FTNIVARLPYDQ
+647 FTNIVA
-659 NKLSH
+659 NWKTSI
-664 AH
+664 

>member
-185 SSVRKTSG
+185 SSVRKNSG

-198 SISKNLVEVMKGQ
+198 SISKNLVEVMKGK

-239 QPHLKIPENVKILI
+239 QPHLKIPESVKILI

-522 SSVLTLPNAK
+522 GSVLTLPNAK

-647 FTNIVARLPYDQ
+647 FTNIVA
-659 NKLSH
+659 NWKTSI
-664 AH
+664 